1 MSGTTRWSGFAGGL
15 GRKTQTCI
23 GECQFHLALFPALG
37 RLSRESHEM
46 QLIRLLP
53 QRLSSSRLPARSYK
67 ISFRQHL
74 FVSRA
79 QGLLRMRAFPRLH

>member
-1 MSGTTRWSGFAGGL
+1 MNGTTRRSGSAGGL
-15 GRKTQTCI
+15 GRKIQTCI
-23 GECQFHLALFPALG
+23 GECQFHLALSPVLG
-37 RLSRESHEM
+37 RLSRGSHEM

-53 QRLSSSRLPARSYK
+53 QPLSSSKLLVQSYK